1 MPRSARSSQGGYCYH
16 VLNRGNDRR
25 TVFHKPGDY
34 EAFRQLL
41 TQARERTPVR
51 LLAYGL
57 MPNPFHLALWP
68 RADGDLSDFRLF
80 PLNFF
85 ARCGEVSA
93 AESCCIHAACV
104 W

>member
-1 MPRSARSSQGGYCYH
+1 MSGMPRSARSSQGGYCYP
-16 VLNRGNDRR
+16 VLKRGNDRR

-57 MPNPFHLALWP
+57 RPNHFHRALWP
-68 RADGDLSDFRLF
+68 RADGDLSDFRMWLLTA
-80 PLNFF
+80 PG
-85 ARCGEVSA
+85 RRY
-93 AESCCIHAACV
+93 HRH
-104 W
+104 